1 MRKKKRSITQSGD
14 SFDNVFV
21 LGVSRHPYEDK
32 LVVHMQ
38 DKIGNLVVVKCNC
51 IHQMIEDCIVFDKSF
66 EIITEDELE
75 PC

>member
-1 MRKKKRSITQSGD
+1 MNNITQFGN
-14 SFDNVFV
+14 FGNEFINVYV
-21 LGVSRHPYEDK
+21 TGVSRHPYENK

-38 DKIGNLVVVKCNC
+38 DRNGNLKVVKCNC
-51 IHQMIEDCIVFDKSF
+51 IDQMMKDCIVFDKSF

>member
-1 MRKKKRSITQSGD
+1 MNSNHTLAQFRN
-14 SFDNVFV
+14 SFINVFV

-38 DKIGNLVVVKCNC
+38 DKNGNTKIVKCNC
-51 IHQMIEDCIVFDKSF
+51 IDQMIEDCIVFDKSF